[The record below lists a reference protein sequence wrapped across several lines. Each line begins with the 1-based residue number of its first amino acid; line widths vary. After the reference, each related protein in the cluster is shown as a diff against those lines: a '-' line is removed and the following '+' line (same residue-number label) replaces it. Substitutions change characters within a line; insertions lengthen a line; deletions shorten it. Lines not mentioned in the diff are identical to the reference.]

1 MGDRLSETIRTATS
15 GPVIIGAASFWYSI
29 TGWEES
35 LFMRDGSAS
44 NLRSRP
50 TRGWGNNQGLSSLSC
65 KLSTGL
71 TRGDRAKKPQDGFRV
86 LGVHW
91 MEIWVLSFQCNPHS
105 DTVQYSTVDHPS
117 KNIDAF
123 WVLWSVLVVMGLR
136 LSGSTVMRIQLR
148 VSAVMR
154 IRLSL
159 PSCYG
164 TMLKRTSCCG
174 NTLKRT
180 QRA

>member
-1 MGDRLSETIRTATS
+1 MGDPLGETIRITTS

-35 LFMRDGSAS
+35 LLMRDGCAQ

-65 KLSTGL
+65 KLSTVL
-71 TRGDRAKKPQDGFRV
+71 TGGDRTKKPQDGFRV

-105 DTVQYSTVDHPS
+105 DT
-117 KNIDAF
+117 
-123 WVLWSVLVVMGLR
+123 
-136 LSGSTVMRIQLR
+136 IQLQNSKTR
-148 VSAVMR
+148 GLFQIENEML
-154 IRLSL
+154 IRKKGPIHCWKNLRNFRSIQRSSL
-159 PSCYG
+159 
-164 TMLKRTSCCG
+164 
-174 NTLKRT
+174 
-180 QRA
+180 